1 MVPKATAVVMALK
14 ITALVRLDCSKAGM
28 SGTPRHDVIDL
39 ERDADAEQQGKCDD
53 ICKIARKTVQH
64 ANLEG
69 NTAGDQERDELKEH
83 VRQSSKRDQHRNGTV
98 SESEEWGFEK
108 NPCVGSS
115 DFLRPEAV

>member
-53 ICKIARKTVQH
+53 ICKIERKTVQH
-64 ANLEG
+64 PNLEG
-69 NTAGDQERDELKEH
+69 NDAGEQERDERQEH
-83 VRQSSKRDQHRNGTV
+83 IRQSSGCDQKQNGD
-98 SESEEWGFEK
+98 
-108 NPCVGSS
+108 GSQ
-115 DFLRPEAV
+115 DQDRTLD